1 MYMKKIE
8 LTKEKIDEILHLY
21 NEKLLGSHSIS
32 KLVGLNKQIILRT
45 LKENGVI
52 LGSSGRRFIGG
63 KKIAEKKYREK
74 NKEKLDE
81 YYKEWSKENRDRLN
95 EYHKEWREKNI
106 DKHRE
111 NKRNY
116 QKQKRHTDPIY
127 KLISNFRTA
136 IYTVLKENKLD
147 KYSNYFNMVG
157 YTSLNLKEHLEKQFN
172 DGMNWDNYGEWHID
186 HIKPIS
192 SFTFETCDDEQF
204 KECWSLENLQPMWGV
219 ENIKKSNK
227 IIQWINQRTKVR
239 GI

>member
-1 MYMKKIE
+1 MKKIE

-63 KKIAEKKYREK
+63 KKIAEKKYRDK
-74 NKEKLDE
+74 NKERLDE
-81 YYKEWSKENRDRLN
+81 YYKEWSKNKK
-95 EYHKEWREKNI
+95 EYRKEYLKQYREKNI
-106 DKHRE
+106 DKIRE
-111 NKRNY
+111 TKRNY
-116 QKQKRHTDPIY
+116 QKHKRHTDPIY

-136 IYTVLKENKLD
+136 IYIVLKENKLD

-157 YTSLNLKEHLEKQFN
+157 YSALDLKEHLEKRFKN
-172 DGMNWDNYGEWHID
+172 DMSWENYGEWHID

-192 SFTFETCDDEQF
+192 LFIFESVDDKEF
-204 KECWSLENLQPMWGV
+204 KECWSLDNLQPMWGV

-227 IIQWINQRTKVR
+227 LL
-239 GI
+239 